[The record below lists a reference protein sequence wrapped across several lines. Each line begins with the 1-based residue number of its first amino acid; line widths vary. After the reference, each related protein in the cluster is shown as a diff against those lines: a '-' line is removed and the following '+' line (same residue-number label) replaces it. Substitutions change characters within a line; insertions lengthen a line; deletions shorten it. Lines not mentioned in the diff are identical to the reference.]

1 MVEWSK
7 NIKEARMKRIVSMAV
22 IVSVAMSGTAW
33 CRQDPGQYFQQKAAR
48 QFDRKSY
55 EEELLIKTE
64 KEKAVNTKKE
74 KATKAPN
81 NIVNVPAKKSG
92 ETGKE
97 TGGAGK
103 GDVLK

>member
-1 MVEWSK
+1 
-7 NIKEARMKRIVSMAV
+7 MKRIVSMAV

-81 NIVNVPAKKSG
+81 NIVNVPVEKKSG
-92 ETGKE
+92 EAGEE
-97 TGGAGK
+97 TGGAKK
-103 GDVLK
+103 GDVSK